1 MSPFAIAVILI
12 LTVLFAL
19 LSLTPVLFG
28 QSDVDTFDPSPK
40 AKTKAAH

>member
-28 QSDVDTFDPSPK
+28 PSDVDSFDPSPK
-40 AKTKAAH
+40 SKTKAAH

>member
-19 LSLTPVLFG
+19 LSLTPVLFSS
-28 QSDVDTFDPSPK
+28 SDVDSFDPAPK
-40 AKTKAAH
+40 TKPKAAH

>member
-1 MSPFAIAVILI
+1 MSPFALAVIFI

-28 QSDVDTFDPSPK
+28 PQNVDSFDPCSKP
-40 AKTKAAH
+40 KTKAAH

>member
-19 LSLTPVLFG
+19 LSLTQVLLG
-28 QSDVDTFDPSPK
+28 PSDVDSFDPSSKP
-40 AKTKAAH
+40 KTKAAH